1 MREKRSE
8 KRLNYSKVIE
18 MGSNHE
24 EKIGRMVKSAC
35 KPVDPSPG
43 LRDRLRQR
51 LTHEAMDNVSRSHGP
66 MMGKTRIGII
76 AASVIISGSIG
87 YGVWL
92 SLNAVPA
99 MAP

>member
-1 MREKRSE
+1 MGTNSE
-8 KRLNYSKVIE
+8 DR
-18 MGSNHE
+18 
-24 EKIGRMVKSAC
+24 IGKMVKSAC

-51 LTHEAMDNVSRSHGP
+51 LASEVTDSTSGSSALT
-66 MMGKTRIGII
+66 GKTKIGLI
-76 AASVIISGSIG
+76 AAGAVISGSIG

-99 MAP
+99 IVP